1 METGKVALL
10 PYYVYSNA
18 TFSCVGRDLCII
30 GVCVCVCVSVVVVR
44 FRELE
49 CYRVVKCSVFASV
62 CACVCV

>member
-30 GVCVCVCVSVVVVR
+30 GVCVCVSVVVVR